1 MFMTVY
7 VYMDILQ
14 LCLIGIGM
22 LSLIGYI
29 VFRLA
34 TDKIEMNM
42 DKGGT
47 LDAEN
52 RYQPDMQRNDIQD
65 FLAQCD
71 QEGFSKHLSEEFLQA
86 LFALFNFGGFKSEPP
101 APKLTDDLCG
111 DWGIDDDIDDL
122 INPILKKHETS
133 LIECFDLELQELVT
147 IRDILN
153 YVQIRISREHSQRQA
168 NQSAHTTK

>member
-1 MFMTVY
+1 
-7 VYMDILQ
+7 
-14 LCLIGIGM
+14 M

-71 QEGFSKHLSEEFLQA
+71 QEGFSKQLSEEFLQA

-101 APKLTDDLCG
+101 APKLTDDRFG
-111 DWGIDDDIDDL
+111 DWGIDDDIDGL
-122 INPILKKHETS
+122 INPIFQKHEIP
-133 LIECFDLELQELVT
+133 LINWTDPEVLELVT

-153 YVQIRISREHSQRQA
+153 YIKMRISREHSQRLA
-168 NQSAHTTK
+168 NQSAHTTA